1 MVQRNQACS
10 QRCSKPFFM
19 GFLEISEYIGLRR
32 AIKNIG
38 IFVGTYSLFAM
49 PDNNVRLLIIAVIQC
64 HTGLACDWLVKA
76 IFAKYA
82 PKITEQLSRHC
93 SFLLYNY
100 SGIYSL

>member
-1 MVQRNQACS
+1 
-10 QRCSKPFFM
+10 M
-19 GFLEISEYIGLRR
+19 GFCEFCEYLGMWRT
-32 AIKNIG
+32 IKNIG
-38 IFVGTYSLFAM
+38 IFVGTYLLFAM